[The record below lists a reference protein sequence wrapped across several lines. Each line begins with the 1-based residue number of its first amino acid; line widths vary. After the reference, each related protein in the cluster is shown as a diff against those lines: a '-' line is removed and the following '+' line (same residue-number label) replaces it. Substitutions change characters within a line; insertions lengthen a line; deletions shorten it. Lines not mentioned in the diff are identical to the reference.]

1 MYRIPRY
8 KVTLVKEGYIS
19 SNEKKINNHYVAIN
33 VIREHIGN
41 ADRENFIAVLVNTKN
56 VICGINTV
64 SIGTLN
70 SSLVHPREVFKPAVT
85 SNAAAVI
92 LAHNHPSDDP
102 TPSEE
107 DREITKRLKDAGEIL
122 GITVLDHII
131 ITEESYYSFKEEGH
145 I

>member
-1 MYRIPRY
+1 MYRIPKY

-19 SNEKKINNHYVAIN
+19 SSEKKINNHYVAIN

-41 ADRENFIAVLVNTKN
+41 ADRENFIVVLVNTKN

-92 LAHNHPSDDP
+92 LAHNHPSGSIK
-102 TPSEE
+102 PSES
-107 DREITKRLKDAGEIL
+107 DKKLTGKIKQAATF
-122 GITVLDHII
+122 LDIALIDHLI
-131 ITEESYYSFKEEGH
+131 ITDNAYLSFNDEGLL
-145 I
+145 